1 MRAPAPI
8 ETNPST
14 VVLRAVV
21 LGVWRSCHDRAAE
34 PHRLEPSFTPA
45 EGGAGSNYNS
55 PQGPPNAP
63 LVPYRG
69 PPTHKRASVTR
80 RTHNSHCATHTHT
93 RKLASSSISCRGS
106 DSSIH
111 QSTAAHTPAS
121 AAYRSYTYCG
131 AVAEVSI
138 IRVLT
143 HSTDCC
149 RRIPFKR
156 QPS

>member
-45 EGGAGSNYNS
+45 EGGAGAGSNYNS

-69 PPTHKRASVTR
+69 GAHTQTRVAHTTHTVP
-80 RTHNSHCATHTHT
+80 HTHT
-93 RKLASSSISCRGS
+93 QESWLRPVSRVEVLIVR
-106 DSSIH
+106 
-111 QSTAAHTPAS
+111 STAAHTPAP

-131 AVAEVSI
+131 AVTEVSI